1 MLAVLPLILSLA
13 VAINPIVIQ
22 GNRFFDSVTG
32 DPFLLRGVDYQPGGS
47 SGYHGGAD
55 PLSDADSCARDAYLF
70 RSLGLNSVR
79 VYSVNPALD
88 HDQCMTILAHAGIYV
103 ILDVNSPQ
111 PGESLNRY
119 EPWTTYAP
127 NYLQHVFEVV
137 EQFSGYN
144 NTLGYFVG
152 NEVVNDE
159 RSAAVSPI
167 YVRAVARDVKDYIY
181 FNSPRYIPV
190 GYSAADDLKYRIPLA
205 HYLTCGND
213 ESAVDFYGVNSYQ
226 WCGHQTF
233 KTSGY
238 DVLVKDHD
246 QFTVPLFLSEFGCNL
261 VQPRLFEEVKPLYS
275 PQMTHVFSGGL
286 VYEFSQEQ
294 NNYGLVDIDSS
305 GNVRAREDFGALQKM
320 LEATPPDA
328 EAVGR
333 NTVPLQQLQQ
343 IRRPSCQS
351 QFDNFGTQDI
361 PESFGT
367 DMIRYGVRI
376 KRGQLLD
383 NYTIPTTQK
392 KIYDADGVEVTNK
405 TVLFKEPPK
414 PRPGFVANFS
424 SPWTRHAKA
433 LSSAKP
439 KYNEDKDRAKP
450 AQDEEAF
457 DTSDASWTYDNYMV
471 PIYVAIGLS
480 FITAALY
487 I

>member
-1 MLAVLPLILSLA
+1 MLTVSALLFSSVL
-13 VAINPIVIQ
+13 AINPIVIQ
-22 GNRFFDSVTG
+22 GNRFFDSATG
-32 DPFLLRGVDYQPGGS
+32 DPFLVRGVDYQPGGS

-55 PLSDADSCARDAYLF
+55 PLSDADTCARDAYLF
-70 RSLGLNSVR
+70 QSLGLNSVR

-119 EPWTTYAP
+119 EPWTTYNP

-137 EQFSGYN
+137 EEFSGYN
-144 NTLGYFVG
+144 NTMGYFIG

-159 RSAAVSPI
+159 RSASVSPI

-205 HYLTCGND
+205 HYLSCGDD

-238 DVLVKDHD
+238 DVLVRDHEE
-246 QFTVPLFLSEFGCNL
+246 FTMPLFLSEFGCNL
-261 VQPRLFEEVKPLYS
+261 VQPRLFEEIEPLYS
-275 PQMTHVFSGGL
+275 PRMTHVFSGGL
-286 VYEFSQEQ
+286 VYEFTQEA
-294 NNYGLVDIDSS
+294 NNYGIVDVDDN
-305 GNVRAREDFGALQKM
+305 GNVKIRPDFDTLKQM
-320 LEATPPDA
+320 LSGTPSDTD
-328 EAVGR
+328 AVGKHL
-333 NTVPLQQLQQ
+333 VPPHKIQQTN
-343 IRRPSCQS
+343 RPLCKTGT
-351 QFDNFGTQDI
+351 DHFGNHEI

-376 KRGQLLD
+376 KRGQLLE
-383 NYTIPTTQK
+383 NYAVPETTR
-392 KIYDADGVEVTNK
+392 KIFGPDGLEITNK
-405 TVLFKEPPK
+405 TVKYSEPPR
-414 PRPGFVANFS
+414 PRPGYVANFT

-439 KYNEDKDRAKP
+439 KQRDDNDKSKANT
-450 AQDEEAF
+450 DEEAF

-471 PIYVAIGLS
+471 PIYIAIALS
-480 FITAALY
+480 LVTACLY